1 MSMCEPNSKGHIN
14 QPDIEV
20 GKSPSIFCTI
30 PPVSLL
36 YKAWIQ
42 RKYIDDPKWLSFLI
56 GII

>member
-1 MSMCEPNSKGHIN
+1 MSMCEPNSKGLIN

-36 YKAWIQ
+36 DKAWIQ
-42 RKYIDDPKWLSFLI
+42 GKYIDDPK
-56 GII
+56 

>member
-36 YKAWIQ
+36 DKAWIQ
-42 RKYIDDPKWLSFLI
+42 ENTLMTLNDLVF
-56 GII
+56 